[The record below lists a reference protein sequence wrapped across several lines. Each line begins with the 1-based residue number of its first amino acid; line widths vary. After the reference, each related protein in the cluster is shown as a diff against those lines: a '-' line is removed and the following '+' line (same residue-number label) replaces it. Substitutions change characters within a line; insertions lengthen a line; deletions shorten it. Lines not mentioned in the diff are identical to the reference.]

1 VEYLDAVD
9 TFLGCR
15 VGIFT
20 VEVLVRTWDAE
31 VDYLDGG
38 GTLDAEVEYSD
49 AVGTYVVC
57 KVGIF
62 RGPGF
67 QRWII

>member
-1 VEYLDAVD
+1 M
-9 TFLGCR
+9 
-15 VGIFT
+15 
-20 VEVLVRTWDAE
+20 LVRTWDAE